1 VLDLAKMEAGEL
13 ELSIE
18 DISIE
23 QVYYDCLP
31 LIEVRASERNIK
43 MSGKFSC
50 TNKLLVR
57 TDHTA
62 IRQILLNLLSNA
74 VKYNREDGEVRI
86 MFEEVTNGILRTS
99 ITDNGEGIPADLQS
113 ELFQPFSRLGQET
126 TNIEGTGIVLV
137 VTKRS
142 VESMQRRIG
151 FESKLGVGSTFWFE
165 LSLSREGSV
174 EKAIAKDLIEN
185 GSAQPLAGKVLY
197 IEDNPASDVLCDDRL
212 RHHSKCRGR
221 NW

>member
-1 VLDLAKMEAGEL
+1 
-13 ELSIE
+13 
-18 DISIE
+18 
-23 QVYYDCLP
+23 
-31 LIEVRASERNIK
+31 
-43 MSGKFSC
+43 
-50 TNKLLVR
+50 
-57 TDHTA
+57 
-62 IRQILLNLLSNA
+62 
-74 VKYNREDGEVRI
+74 

-174 EKAIAKDLIEN
+174 EKSHCQ
-185 GSAQPLAGKVLY
+185 GSYRERECPAAGWKSAVY
-197 IEDNPASDVLCDDRL
+197 RRQSR
-212 RHHSKCRGR
+212 K
-221 NW
+221 

>member
-1 VLDLAKMEAGEL
+1 MLDLAKVEAGEL

-31 LIEVRASERNIK
+31 LIEVQASERNIK
-43 MSGKFSC
+43 MSKKFSC

-86 MFEEVTNGILRTS
+86 MFEEVTDGILRTS
-99 ITDNGEGIPADLQS
+99 ITSNGEGIPVDLQS

-126 TNIEGTGIVLV
+126 TNIEGTGI
-137 VTKRS
+137 
-142 VESMQRRIG
+142 
-151 FESKLGVGSTFWFE
+151 
-165 LSLSREGSV
+165 
-174 EKAIAKDLIEN
+174 
-185 GSAQPLAGKVLY
+185 
-197 IEDNPASDVLCDDRL
+197 
-212 RHHSKCRGR
+212 
-221 NW
+221 